1 MTISNEILGLVSQIH
16 DSLRARGETLST
28 AESLTAGGLSSAL
41 TIVPGA
47 SDVFLGSTVAYRP
60 DVKVSHLKVEQKIIT
75 EHSVVSEEVALQM
88 GRGANESFG
97 STWAIATTGVAGPG
111 HVPEELGVVRLILH
125 DLQGVLVKF
134 VADRGSVIARCG
146 YRADEALCSGDSTV
160 ANRVPKFPV
169 LGAMDLVITQRVDI
183 ETFRAVAVGRN
194 HPPERVRWNAR
205 DGLA

>member
-1 MTISNEILGLVSQIH
+1 VTISNEILGLVSQIH

-111 HVPEELGVVRLILH
+111 PADGSEAGRV
-125 DLQGVLVKF
+125 F
-134 VADRGSVIARCG
+134 VAFVGPTTQVMELSLSGEREIVRNATIASAIASFARIL
-146 YRADEALCSGDSTV
+146 R
-160 ANRVPKFPV
+160 
-169 LGAMDLVITQRVDI
+169 QRDK
-183 ETFRAVAVGRN
+183 
-194 HPPERVRWNAR
+194 
-205 DGLA
+205 D